1 MGGETKKFFTLAEAQ
16 RLIPR
21 LSAIMGRAMDCHA
34 EAARIRA
41 TLAEAQRRIMLAGGV
56 LLDQEFWRS
65 RKARLARLTGELQ
78 QGIGEILELG
88 AVPKDLEMGLVDF
101 PAQLDGREVHLCWR
115 FGEQRIR
122 FWHELDEGFAGRK
135 PLPDVEEEDA

>member
-1 MGGETKKFFTLAEAQ
+1 MGSETKKYFTLAEAE

-21 LSAIMGRAMDCHA
+21 LSAIMGRVMDCHA

-56 LLDQEFWRS
+56 LLDQEFWRA

-78 QGIGEILELG
+78 EGLGEILELG

-101 PAQLDGREVHLCWR
+101 PAQLDGREVNLCWR

-122 FWHELDEGFAGRK
+122 FWHGLDEGFAGRK
-135 PLPDVEEEDA
+135 PLPDVEEKT